1 MLKLVKRYI
10 AYAIVIAL
18 IYFIMPLFFQGA
30 NQKYDAIEYQFVF
43 PATALIS
50 GLVFSWRKGLD
61 FTFPLIAPIIYMTS
75 AIVHSHEY
83 HLVIYVFIYLI
94 LSMLGCFIGD
104 MVYRNN
110 VGQKQNKDNEYR
122 EKGGTDNQYKIKIS
136 NITVEKEDKH
146 KDKSE

>member
-10 AYAIVIAL
+10 AYAIIIAL
-18 IYFIMPLFFQGA
+18 IYFVMPFFFQGE
-30 NQKYDAIEYQFVF
+30 NQKFDAIEYQFVF

-61 FTFPLIAPIIYMTS
+61 FTFPLIAPIIYMAS
-75 AIVHSHEY
+75 AIAHSHEY

-110 VGQKQNKDNEYR
+110 AGQKQDKETYQKNTKE
-122 EKGGTDNQYKIKIS
+122 NQYKIKIS
-136 NITVEKEDKH
+136 NITVEKNENND
-146 KDKSE
+146 DKSERE

>member
-1 MLKLVKRYI
+1 MLKLVKRY
-10 AYAIVIAL
+10 AVYAIIIAM
-18 IYFIMPLFFQGA
+18 IYFIMPFFFQGE
-30 NQKYDAIEYQFVF
+30 NQKFDAIEYQFVF

-61 FTFPLIAPIIYMTS
+61 FTFPLIAPIIYMAS
-75 AIVHSHEY
+75 AIAHSHEY

-110 VGQKQNKDNEYR
+110 GQSYNRNDKNNNDNEY
-122 EKGGTDNQYKIKIS
+122 NIKIS
-136 NITVEKEDKH
+136 NITVEKEENH

>member
-1 MLKLVKRYI
+1 MLKLVKRY
-10 AYAIVIAL
+10 AVYAIIIAM
-18 IYFIMPLFFQGA
+18 IYFIMPFFFQGE
-30 NQKYDAIEYQFVF
+30 NQKFDAIEYQFVF

-61 FTFPLIAPIIYMTS
+61 FTFPLIAPIIYMAS
-75 AIVHSHEY
+75 AIAHSHEY

-110 VGQKQNKDNEYR
+110 GQSYNRKGKNSNDNEY
-122 EKGGTDNQYKIKIS
+122 NIKIS

>member
-1 MLKLVKRYI
+1 MLKLVKRY
-10 AYAIVIAL
+10 AVYAIIIAM
-18 IYFIMPLFFQGA
+18 IYFIMPFFFQGG
-30 NQKYDAIEYQFVF
+30 NQKFDAIEYQFVF

-61 FTFPLIAPIIYMTS
+61 FTFPLIAPIIYMAS
-75 AIVHSHEY
+75 AIAHSHEY

-110 VGQKQNKDNEYR
+110 GQGCNKNDKNNNDNEY
-122 EKGGTDNQYKIKIS
+122 NIKIS
-136 NITVEKEDKH
+136 NITVEKEEKH

>member
-1 MLKLVKRYI
+1 MLKLVKRY
-10 AYAIVIAL
+10 AVYAIIIAM
-18 IYFIMPLFFQGA
+18 IYFVMPFFFQGE
-30 NQKYDAIEYQFVF
+30 NQKFDAIEYQFVF

-61 FTFPLIAPIIYMTS
+61 FTFPLIAPIIYMAS
-75 AIVHSHEY
+75 AIAHSHEY

-110 VGQKQNKDNEYR
+110 GQSDSKNNENNNNKNDTE
-122 EKGGTDNQYKIKIS
+122 YKIKIS
-136 NITVEKEDKH
+136 NITVEKEEKH
-146 KDKSE
+146 KDNSE